1 MSSSYRKPSF
11 AAARRSG
18 TVVASAVLLM
28 TGAMTARSA
37 SWQFNPRVE
46 VGGTYDD
53 NYLLGSLPSQETS
66 VAGPFI
72 DAQLELQAQTPL
84 STLSIV
90 PEVHAT
96 LYPGH
101 SDDQSTDGYLNVS
114 DVLQTQES
122 KTSLNGSYADQTVVA
137 ADLLPSTFP
146 GVGLG
151 QPVIG
156 ASGYVEELE
165 RQQTW
170 HLFPA
175 TSLQLT
181 QRDSLQ
187 IGVDY
192 YHVGF
197 SSSVPNQVGFQSVAG
212 TLGTT
217 YQATPRSSLSFTGQY
232 SDFIPEDNYPGA
244 HHGGLDGEWDYQES
258 KVLRFYIR
266 AGAGVTDGATPASVG
281 STSVTD
287 FEGGIGAQWT
297 LQVTNV
303 VADLLRTAVP
313 SSFGV
318 VVNQNELRFRVT
330 RSFSPTFAGFFA
342 LRGIQD
348 QEAVTGFS
356 GIPNRVYATGSAG
369 IEWRLTRAYS
379 LEASYTH
386 ALQRYGEYETFPA
399 ARADS
404 NSVGISVVYE
414 PNRENQ
420 PELFTVGS
428 ESPY

>member
-1 MSSSYRKPSF
+1 MSSSYRNRPF
-11 AAARRSG
+11 AAAQRSG
-18 TVVASAVLLM
+18 TVVASALLLM
-28 TGAMTARSA
+28 TGAMSARSA
-37 SWQFNPRVE
+37 AWQFNPRVE

-53 NYLLGSLPSQETS
+53 NYLLGSVPSEQTT

-72 DAQLELQAQTPL
+72 DAQLALEAQTPL
-84 STLSIV
+84 STLTIV

-101 SDDQSTDGYLNVS
+101 SDDQSTDGYLTVS

-122 KTSLNGSYADQTVVA
+122 KTTLSGSYADQTVVA

-146 GVGLG
+146 DVGLG
-151 QPVIG
+151 QPVVG

-170 HLFPA
+170 HLFPS

-181 QRDSLQ
+181 PRDSLQ

-192 YHVGF
+192 YHIGF
-197 SSSVPNQVGFQSVAG
+197 SSSVPDQVGYQSVAG
-212 TLGTT
+212 TLGMT
-217 YQATPRSSLSFTGQY
+217 YQATQRSSLSVTGQY

-258 KVLRFYIR
+258 QVLRFYIR
-266 AGAGVTDGATPASVG
+266 AGAGVTTGTPSTSVG

-297 LQVTNV
+297 LQVTNI
-303 VADLLRTAVP
+303 VADLMRTAVP

-330 RSFSPTFAGFFA
+330 RSLTPTLAGFFA
-342 LRGIQD
+342 LRGFQD
-348 QEAVTGFS
+348 QEAATEFS
-356 GIPNRVYATGSAG
+356 SIPTRVYATGSAG
-369 IEWRLTRAYS
+369 IEWRFTRAYS

-399 ARADS
+399 NRADS
-404 NSVGISVVYE
+404 NSVGISIVYE
-414 PNRENQ
+414 PNRENK